1 VDDVSPLLIYS
12 DGWSDTNTGDSEFIN
27 YANKTF
33 HATQVQGASM
43 TLQFFGTAIYVAG
56 AKRFNHVCE
65 LVRLLNVFYITLMY
79 QDQFTATLDNSA
91 SIGNGFASHPGEFE
105 QILFSQTGLESTYHT
120 LVMTDTPTRN
130 DRPFLDIDYVEF
142 TTGDDSNRFMIV
154 TSYYLFVMLTSFRL
168 VPRR

>member
-27 YANKTF
+27 YANETF
-33 HATQVQGASM
+33 HATQMQGASM

-56 AKRFNHVCE
+56 AKRGNHVSDPAHF
-65 LVRLLNVFYITLMY
+65 LDVLYRTFAF
-79 QDQFTATLDNSA
+79 QDQFTATVDDNA
-91 SIGNGFASHPGEFE
+91 SIRNSFAPDPGLYK

-120 LVMTDTPTRN
+120 LVMTDTFTRN

-142 TTGDDSNRFMIV
+142 TTGDNSDRFMTV
-154 TSYYLFVMLTSFRL
+154 TSYCSSALTTA
-168 VPRR
+168 

>member
-27 YANKTF
+27 YPNKTF
-33 HATQVQGASM
+33 HATQVQGANM

-56 AKRFNHVCE
+56 AKRGNHVCVFTHLQDANIHN
-65 LVRLLNVFYITLMY
+65 LVR

-91 SIGNGFASHPGEFE
+91 TVGNSFARDPGLYQ
-105 QILFSQTGLESTYHT
+105 QILFSQTGLTSTYHT
-120 LVMTDTPTRN
+120 LVMTDTSTRN

-142 TTGDDSNRFMIV
+142 TTGDDSNRFM
-154 TSYYLFVMLTSFRL
+154 TSRRITLFTLTFFRSA
-168 VPRR
+168 PRR